1 MFARIMTCHLLNI
14 CSSTIV
20 EDLKQECGHDPSLAL
35 AYFYHDFRTPEKL
48 RVRNLVCSLIMQLS
62 RYCSTTPDA
71 LKKLYDGHGKGSE
84 QPSYESLITAL
95 REISG
100 LFHHTYI
107 VIDALDECMD
117 PERSRL
123 LDFIG
128 SVCSWGLDGVHL
140 LATSRPEPNTRQRLV
155 MAAETV
161 DLEAAIVDQD
171 IMLYIKTR
179 LESEEQFRRWID
191 EEKNMIEKT
200 LTRKAHGM

>member
-1 MFARIMTCHLLNI
+1 MTSHFLLRIH
-14 CSSTIV
+14 SSTII

-48 RVRNLVCSLIMQLS
+48 FVRELVCSLIIQLS
-62 RYCSTTPDA
+62 RCCSTTPDA
-71 LKKLYDGHGKGSE
+71 LKKLYDRCRNGLD
-84 QPSYESLITAL
+84 QPSYDSMISTL

-123 LDFIG
+123 LDFLG

-140 LATSRPEPNTRQRLV
+140 LATSRQGPDIRQRL
-155 MAAETV
+155 ATTAETV
-161 DLEAAIVDQD
+161 DLKATIVDHD

-179 LESEEQFRRWID
+179 LDSEEQFSRWEDVEKKLI
-191 EEKNMIEKT
+191 EET
-200 LTRKAHGM
+200 LTKGAHGM

>member
-1 MFARIMTCHLLNI
+1 MTSHFLLRIH
-14 CSSTIV
+14 SSTII

-35 AYFYHDFRTPEKL
+35 AYFYPDFRTPEKL
-48 RVRNLVCSLIMQLS
+48 FVRKLVCSLIIQLS
-62 RYCSTTPDA
+62 RCCSTTPDA
-71 LKKLYDGHGKGSE
+71 LKKLYDRCRNGLD
-84 QPSYESLITAL
+84 QPSYDSMISTL

-140 LATSRPEPNTRQRLV
+140 LATSRPEPNARQRLV

>member
-1 MFARIMTCHLLNI
+1 MTCHLLNI

-95 REISG
+95 HEISG

-107 VIDALDECMD
+107 VVDALDECKD
-117 PERSRL
+117 PERSSVL
-123 LDFIG
+123 HFIT
-128 SVCSWGLDGVHL
+128 SVCAWGLDSVHL
-140 LATSRPEPNTRQRLV
+140 LVTSRPEPDIQQRLFSGV
-155 MAAETV
+155 AVKAV
-161 DLEAAIVDQD
+161 DLEATIVNQD
-171 IMLYIKTR
+171 ILRYIRTR
-179 LESEEQFRRWID
+179 LDREEQFGRWRDAGKKLI
-191 EEKNMIEKT
+191 EEK
-200 LTRKAHGM
+200 LTEGAHGV